1 MSTTNRLRL
10 GTSFVAVFML
20 LVQFFA
26 VYEALPGALRGR
38 SGFRSLYS
46 AAFMVRIGDGGKL
59 YDRES
64 AQGFQDR
71 LVSKEDRV
79 LTFDHPAYETL
90 LFVPLSLLH
99 YRTAYVAFFILNLTF
114 LGLAI
119 WLLRP
124 YLGKLAEVWS
134 WAPFAVFLCFFPVVI
149 ALAQGEDSIVL
160 LTLLVGSAVCFYR
173 NRDLRAGMLLG
184 LTLFQPQISVPIA
197 LLFLLWRRWRIL
209 AGFCITGVADLLVSV
224 WLSGPAGFKIYLQL
238 MLQSWNSQLW
248 LPSEATKG
256 WAYSASIPD
265 LRCLLNALAS
275 HFLSSTSLTLLLVC
289 FSSLMI
295 LWAATKPANFALA
308 ILVAVLVS
316 SRGLLS
322 DASVLVVP
330 IAMVLDSRLAATS
343 GRLRLWS
350 RNIVC
355 LLFVAPSLLFL
366 AGRGYCWLVLL
377 MLLLLLPLRSTS
389 DSPPPDNNWFNIR
402 ARLRVG

>member
-10 GTSFVAVFML
+10 CTSFIAVFML
-20 LVQFFA
+20 LIQFFA
-26 VYEALPGALRGR
+26 VYEGLPGALRGK
-38 SGFRSLYS
+38 SGFRSLYL
-46 AAFMVRIGDGGKL
+46 AAFMVRIGDGRKI
-59 YDRES
+59 YDHES
-64 AQGFQDR
+64 TQGFQNQ
-71 LVSKEDRV
+71 LVSQEDKA
-79 LTFDHPAYETL
+79 LTFDHAAYETL
-90 LFVPLSLLH
+90 IFVPLSILH
-99 YRTAYVAFFILNLTF
+99 YRTAYLAFFVLNLTF

-134 WAPFAVFLCFFPVVI
+134 WAPFGVFICFLPVVL
-149 ALAQGEDSIVL
+149 ALIQGEDSIFL
-160 LTLLVGSAVCFYR
+160 LTLLVASAVCFYR
-173 NRDLRAGMLLG
+173 NLDLRAGMLLG
-184 LTLFQPQISVPIA
+184 LTLFQLQISIPIA

-209 AGFCITGVADLLVSV
+209 AGFCIAAVADLLASV
-224 WLSGPAGFKIYLQL
+224 WILGPVGFKIYLQL

-248 LPSEATKG
+248 LPSEG
-256 WAYSASIPD
+256 MRGSAHSAAIPD

-275 HFLSSTSLTLLLVC
+275 HFLSPTSLTLLLVC

-316 SRGLLS
+316 SRGRLS
-322 DASVLVVP
+322 DAAVLVVP

-366 AGRGYCWLVLL
+366 AGRGYCWLVLP

-389 DSPPPDNNWFNIR
+389 DSPPPANNWFNLP
-402 ARLRVG
+402 ARFRVG